1 MDGQT
6 DRQCFDGGSFA
17 GGQFFLFS
25 TAGKNRKTEKEK
37 KRETE
42 KEKKRKREKQIMDTK
57 EKTKKTDHGHNG
69 QMNNNQSEN
78 CKKEKIERTT
88 QPKNQT
94 SKKCSLP

>member
-25 TAGKNRKTEKEK
+25 TAVKNRKTEKEK

-42 KEKKRKREKQIMDTK
+42 KEKKRKTN
-57 EKTKKTDHGHNG
+57 HGHKRE
-69 QMNNNQSEN
+69 NQKNRSWTQWPDEQQPV
-78 CKKEKIERTT
+78 KKLQE
-88 QPKNQT
+88 
-94 SKKCSLP
+94 

>member
-25 TAGKNRKTEKEK
+25 TAGKKTEKQK
-37 KRETE
+37 N
-42 KEKKRKREKQIMDTK
+42 KQIMDTK
-57 EKTKKTDHGHNG
+57 EKTKKTDHGHND